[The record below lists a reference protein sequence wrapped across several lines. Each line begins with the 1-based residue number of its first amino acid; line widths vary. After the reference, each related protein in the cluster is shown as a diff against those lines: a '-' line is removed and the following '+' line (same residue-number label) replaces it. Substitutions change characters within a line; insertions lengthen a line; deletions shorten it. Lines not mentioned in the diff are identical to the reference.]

1 MAGFAVA
8 TGAGM
13 DVVKLYEH
21 EGELYVLAKSKGRQ
35 TKETAIRSERLG
47 AVDVPFIIS
56 SAIAWTRMSW

>member
-1 MAGFAVA
+1 M
-8 TGAGM
+8 
-13 DVVKLYEH
+13 KLYEH

-56 SAIAWTRMSW
+56 SAIAWKRTSW